1 MLDKSHAHTPHRE
14 AMASESLNAYS
25 ELGFDVNC
33 LFRDFGDIWE
43 ANYSTTE
50 AMHAAI
56 HSALQPILQG
66 KALYIHILQHT
77 WAVH

>member
-1 MLDKSHAHTPHRE
+1 
-14 AMASESLNAYS
+14 MASESLNAYS

-43 ANYSTTE
+43 GDYSTTE

-56 HSALQPILQG
+56 HTALQPILQG
-66 KALYIHILQHT
+66 NNHAH
-77 WAVH
+77 V